1 MKKVLAIC
9 MMIVLV
15 ASIGLSALAA
25 PNGFVSSPSGGK
37 RPPVM
42 DFFDPVDE
50 DCTANLVI
58 TPFGDKNNLPE
69 NQRKEMEDAYND
81 IVNADNL
88 TDLNKDLAD
97 AAKDQGID
105 PEKLAVGDLIHLG
118 CDGCADHANHE
129 KFQVSLDVEGLDKF
143 VGVIYRDD
151 NGDWQWVKDAKVQDG
166 KLQFTGE
173 GYHPYAIVMDTT
185 VEEPSKTSDSDIIII
200 CAAVMAVTAIALVI
214 VLVKGKKNHA

>member
-1 MKKVLAIC
+1 MNTQMKKVLAIC

-58 TPFGDKNNLPE
+58 TPFCDKNNLPE

-143 VGVIYRDD
+143 VGVI
-151 NGDWQWVKDAKVQDG
+151 
-166 KLQFTGE
+166 
-173 GYHPYAIVMDTT
+173 
-185 VEEPSKTSDSDIIII
+185 
-200 CAAVMAVTAIALVI
+200 
-214 VLVKGKKNHA
+214 